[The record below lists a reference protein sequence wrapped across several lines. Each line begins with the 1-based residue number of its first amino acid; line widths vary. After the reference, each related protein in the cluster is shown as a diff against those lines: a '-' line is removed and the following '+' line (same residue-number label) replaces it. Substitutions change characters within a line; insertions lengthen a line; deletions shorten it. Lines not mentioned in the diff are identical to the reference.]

1 MTLVWIV
8 DDDEEMVHAVQLML
22 KLLGCET
29 RPFFS
34 PRAAAQ
40 ALLDGDSPDLLVL
53 DIFMGAVSGMDFL
66 QFIRQR
72 AQWKELPVVMLSTET
87 SDVMV
92 DRAFTLGAD
101 AYVTKPVIL
110 DELEDAMTKAIAVHS
125 YSKRK

>member
-22 KLLGCET
+22 KLLGCES

-34 PRAAAQ
+34 PHTAAQ
-40 ALLDGDSPDLLVL
+40 ALLGGECPDLLVL
-53 DIFMGAVSGMDFL
+53 DILMGAVSGIDLL
-66 QFIRQR
+66 QFIRNR
-72 AQWKELPVVMLSTET
+72 ADWQELPVVMLSTET

-92 DRAFTLGAD
+92 DRALSLGAD

-110 DELEDAMTKAIAVHS
+110 DELQGAMDKAISVRG
-125 YSKRK
+125 KRK